1 MRILVQVMCCGNMI
15 INRESSIGRNRKRRY
30 CVFEVGP
37 SLGLG
42 LRLRLRLRLRLGLR
56 LDLVCVEPVVCSL
69 DP

>member
-42 LRLRLRLRLRLGLR
+42 LRLRLRLRLGLR